1 MYNEWDDP
9 IKEALNKP
17 EPKLKE
23 VAQKTSEEK
32 LRDIGLDNNRDH
44 LSVGNTAVSYTHLT
58 LPTKA

>member
-23 VAQKTSEEK
+23 VVQKTSEQK
-32 LRDIGLDNNRDH
+32 LTDIG
-44 LSVGNTAVSYTHLT
+44 TVSYTHLT
-58 LPTKA
+58 LPTNLCV

>member
-23 VAQKTSEEK
+23 VVKK
-32 LRDIGLDNNRDH
+32 LLKRSLEI
-44 LSVGNTAVSYTHLT
+44 
-58 LPTKA
+58 